1 MANTFSMPWMSNE
14 NIFNRVERLMSNI
27 LLKNESVVVN
37 ILTKPERKTGIE
49 LNCIEQEN
57 FVKKI
62 EIPKQFQ

>member
-14 NIFNRVERLMSNI
+14 NIFNRVERSMSNI

-49 LNCIEQEN
+49 LS
-57 FVKKI
+57 
-62 EIPKQFQ
+62 